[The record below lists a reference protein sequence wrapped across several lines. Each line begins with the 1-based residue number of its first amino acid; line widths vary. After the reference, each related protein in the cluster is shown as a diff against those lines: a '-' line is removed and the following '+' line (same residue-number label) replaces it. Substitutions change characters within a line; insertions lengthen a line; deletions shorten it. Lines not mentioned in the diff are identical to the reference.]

1 MSDQVEKSSADAEY
15 GADSIKVLKGLD
27 AVRKRPGMYIG
38 DTDDGSGLHHM
49 VYEVVDNAIDEAL
62 AGHADLVTVTL
73 NADGSCTVIDNGRG
87 IPTDIHPTEGVSAA
101 EVIMTQLHAGGKFDQ
116 NSYKVS
122 GGLHGVGV
130 SVVNALSVMLKL
142 RVRRDGRIHE
152 MSFTHG
158 DADGPLKVTG
168 TYDQE
173 KRAGT
178 YEGRSGSEITFL
190 PSSDTFTMVEFD
202 YQTLEHRLR
211 ELAFLNSGVRIIL
224 KDLRHADEKVT
235 ELLYDGGLIEF
246 VRYLDRTKKPLILA
260 PVAIKAE
267 RDGIT
272 VEVAMWWNDSYH
284 ENVLAFTNNIPQR
297 DGGTHLAGF
306 RGALTRQVIGYGE
319 SSGLTKKE
327 KVSLTGDD
335 CREGLTAV
343 LSVKV
348 PDPKFSSQTKDKLV
362 SSEVRPVVESLVNEA
377 LGTWLEEHP
386 AEGKIVI
393 EKVIQAAA
401 AREAARKAR
410 DITRKS
416 VLSVASLPGKLA
428 DCQEKDPAKS
438 ELFIVEGDSAG
449 GSAKG
454 GRSRQNQAILPL
466 RGKILNVERVR
477 FDRMLSSDMIG
488 TMITALGTGIG
499 KDEFNA
505 DKLRYHKIIIMTD
518 ADVDGAHIRTL
529 LLTFFFR
536 QMPELI
542 ERGHLYIA
550 QPPLYKVAR
559 GKSSQYIKDES
570 AFEEF
575 LISSGLDDMTLEMG
589 SGEVRAGQD
598 LRAVVDDA
606 LSVRSLI
613 NGLHTRYNRPVVE
626 QAALA
631 GALRPGIFDD
641 LGRAATMA
649 TTIATR
655 LDAIAEDTER
665 GWQGRLATS
674 NEGPGG
680 FVFERTVRGVKE
692 VATLDMGLINSTDAR
707 ALDRHAG
714 RLVEVFATPPQLRR
728 RDASEPIPGAL
739 ALLEAIFAAG
749 RKGLTMQRYK
759 GLGEMNAEQLW
770 ETTLD
775 PNVRSL
781 LQVKVNDATGADS
794 LFSRLMGDDVE
805 PRRDFIQENALSV
818 ANLDV

>member
-1 MSDQVEKSSADAEY
+1 MSDQSENLPGANAEY

-62 AGHADLVTVTL
+62 AGHATLVTVTL
-73 NADGSCTVIDNGRG
+73 NPDGSCTVTDNGRG
-87 IPTDIHPTEGVSAA
+87 IPTDLHPTEGVSAA

-130 SVVNALSVMLKL
+130 SVVNALSVWLKL
-142 RVRRDGRIHE
+142 KIRRKGRIHE

-158 DADGPLKVTG
+158 DADAPLRETGDAGDETG
-168 TYDQE
+168 TE
-173 KRAGT
+173 V
-178 YEGRSGSEITFL
+178 SFL

-202 YQTLEHRLR
+202 YSTLEHRLR
-211 ELAFLNSGVRIIL
+211 ELAFLNSGVRIVL
-224 KDLRHADEKVT
+224 TDKRHADVKT
-235 ELLYDGGLIEF
+235 QELLYDGGLVEF
-246 VRYLDRTKKPLILA
+246 VKYLDRARKHLIE
-260 PVAIKAE
+260 PIAIRAE
-267 RDGIT
+267 RDGVT

-284 ENVLAFTNNIPQR
+284 ENVLCFTNNIPQR

-306 RGALTRQVIGYGE
+306 RGALTRQVTGYAE
-319 SSGLTKKE
+319 TSGMTKKE
-327 KVSLTGDD
+327 KVALIGDD

-386 AEGKIVI
+386 SEGKVVV

-410 DITRKS
+410 DISRKS
-416 VLSVASLPGKLA
+416 VLNVSSLPGKLA
-428 DCQEKDPAKS
+428 DCQERDPAKS

-449 GSAKG
+449 GSAKS

-499 KDEFNA
+499 KDEGGFNA

-542 ERGHLYIA
+542 ERGHLFIA
-550 QPPLYKVAR
+550 QPPLYKVTK
-559 GKSSQYIKDES
+559 GKSAQYLKDET
-570 AFEEF
+570 AFEDF
-575 LISSGLDDMTLEMG
+575 LIETGLDEATLSLSSGEI
-589 SGEVRAGQD
+589 RAGQD
-598 LRAVVDDA
+598 LRAAVQDA
-606 LSVRSLI
+606 LGVRSLI
-613 NGLHTRYNRPVVE
+613 NGIHSRYNRAVVE
-626 QAALA
+626 QAAIA
-631 GALRPGIFDD
+631 GGLNPDIAGDPAH
-641 LGRAATMA
+641 AAVMA
-649 TTIATR
+649 ETIARR
-655 LDAIAEDTER
+655 LDEIAEDTER
-665 GWQGRLATS
+665 GWQGRTNPS

-680 FVFERTVRGVKE
+680 YIFERTVRGVKE
-692 VATLDMGLINSTDAR
+692 AAVLDMALLNSADAR
-707 ALDRHAG
+707 ALDRYAA
-714 RLVEVFATPPQLRR
+714 RLGEVYAAPPVLRR
-728 RDASEPIPGAL
+728 KDVSERLSGPL
-739 ALLEAIFAAG
+739 ALLDAVFSSG

-781 LQVKVNDATGADS
+781 LQVKVTDATDADS
-794 LFSRLMGDDVE
+794 LFARLMGDEVE